1 MKYTITII
9 IIVVVSIMLI
19 LKMAQY
25 PSLTQLANT
34 FIHSTLPDLRYLPII
49 IIINNNIVIIAI
61 LNFFSIIISIKN
73 YLQLSA
79 KKNWIELVALHSA
92 LVGYSVSGWV
102 GKVLNYYVVL
112 TWGLCACSLRKYS
125 LTLWPLSRS
134 KVSIYHHH
142 HHLPRSGI
150 IY

>member
-79 KKNWIELVALHSA
+79 KKNWIELVHYTTLCTGWLLSQW
-92 LVGYSVSGWV
+92 LCSG
-102 GKVLNYYVVL
+102 YVVL

-125 LTLWPLSRS
+125 LTLWSLSRS